1 MKLVLMQPYF
11 FPYLGYFDLINRS
24 DRWIVFDT
32 AQYIQQGWINRNRVL
47 HPNEGWRYIIAPVR
61 KHSHTA
67 TIGEVMTD
75 DTALWR
81 KRLPRQLGHYRKAP
95 FFAAVMRLV
104 EEGLAD
110 PEPHIARLNVN
121 LLERIC
127 RYLGIDF
134 GYEFLSAMN
143 LDLQDVRGPGDWG
156 LQVSRALG
164 ASEYVNATGGG
175 DLFDRV
181 AFRDAGI
188 KLTVVGPV
196 TFTYDCNGFRFEP
209 HLSIIDVLMWNAPA
223 AVKSYLDS
231 RLSG

>member
-47 HPNEGWRYIIAPVR
+47 HPIEGWRYIIAPVR
-61 KHSHTA
+61 KHLHTA
-67 TIGEVMTD
+67 AIGEIVVD

-81 KRLPRQLGHYRKAP
+81 KRLPRQLGHYRNAP
-95 FFAAVMRLV
+95 FFAEVMRLV
-104 EEGLAD
+104 EDGLAD

-121 LLERIC
+121 LLDRIC
-127 RYLGIDF
+127 QYLSIEFD
-134 GYEFLSAMN
+134 YEFLSAMN
-143 LDLQDVRGPGDWG
+143 LDLQGVRRPGDWG

-175 DLFDRV
+175 SLFDPE

-188 KLTVVGPV
+188 KLTVVEPV
-196 TFTYDCNGFRFEP
+196 TFNYDCNGFRFEP
-209 HLSIIDVLMWNAPA
+209 HLSIIDGGRKDLP
-223 AVKSYLDS
+223 
-231 RLSG
+231 